1 MRLLGWALVQ
11 PDCPCK
17 KRKKMPEACMCI
29 QGWPYEDKAARGW
42 LSESQAE
49 RPWNENNPASILV
62 LDF

>member
-1 MRLLGWALVQ
+1 
-11 PDCPCK
+11 
-17 KRKKMPEACMCI
+17 MPEACMCI